1 MGFWSSIFP
10 GDEGKLADILW
21 SSSTPSNGI
30 ILADSTYK
38 GTKNDDT
45 VIFGSKFLSY
55 NPYKSNIYLYEGNDA
70 IEFTDTA
77 SIVYVD
83 LGNGD
88 LNVLKSSDSFRYST
102 LLGGSGNDLFL
113 FRPGG
118 WGTDNLFNST
128 LDAKAGQDL
137 IIFSKDKNRKYED
150 AILIKSN
157 ILLGD
162 GNDRVVIDFFGRV
175 SDGSTIKLEEGDDYL
190 ILLDQL
196 QNADGAILDNLDIDG
211 GGGNDTIDLSQIKIK
226 SANAL
231 SLNGGNGFDILIA
244 PEGFETSQL
253 TSLFE
258 CIYVAGIQVS
268 GDATARVSSSS
279 VLNLDTLNIVLTG
292 TSSIS
297 ATGNLKNNLLLGN
310 SGSNTLNGGG
320 GDDTMA
326 GGAGDDL
333 IVGGGGTDI
342 AVFSGKYL
350 DYKITVLTDNS
361 LTIYDNRG
369 IDGTDQ
375 IKDISILRFSDVDK
389 NVNDLTPEHTYTL
402 TPSTATINEG
412 AVLATTVT
420 TTNVAP
426 GTKFYYALSGT
437 GMTTADFSS
446 GSLTGTETVGTD
458 GKLSISHII
467 ANDLTTEGAE
477 TLEIKLF
484 SDEARKTQLGSSAL
498 VSIADTSKASSNIG
512 ASVTLAV
519 SPNSVAEDSSA
530 NLIYIFSRSGPI
542 NNALTVNYIVSG
554 TATLGTDYT
563 GIASSGSINNISFS
577 AGSSTATVTVD
588 PTVDT
593 TIESDETVSLTLA
606 AGNSYSIGTHE
617 SIVGIISNGETSQTN
632 EYGFNTNTI
641 TISEG
646 AQGFLSIRLPASTKD
661 IKYSLNYPAN
671 VNTYLKSTS
680 SSYSGILTKE
690 TTWDAK
696 IEARDNELFEVTRTF
711 DVYLTASD
719 DSIILNN
726 NKITIYILD
735 NDGATYTLTPSAT
748 TINEGATLTTSVA
761 TTNVASGTTLY
772 YSLSGTGITAAD
784 FSTGALTGSAAVGT
798 DGKLSISHT
807 LANDLTTEGA
817 ETVEIKLFSDAP
829 LKAQVGSTAT
839 VAITDTS
846 TQLLSIE
853 KQGSVELLADASNNA
868 MVKSSAGSFQLK
880 RSGWGDLK
888 QDRGGW
894 KITAAETINSKNY
907 VLDRSDG
914 MVYVWEMD
922 NNWNFLRDS
931 QSASPGQAE
940 FYQIETNFG
949 IDLNRDGITGMPAAT
964 SIEKQGSIEL
974 LADASNNAMVK
985 SSAGSFQLKRSGW
998 GDLKQ
1003 DRGGW
1008 KITAAETINS
1018 KNYVLDRSDGMVFV
1032 WEMDNNWNFL
1042 RDSQAASPG
1051 QAEFYQLETN
1061 FGVDLNRDG
1070 ITGMPAATSI
1080 EKQGSVELLADGNNN
1095 AMVKS
1100 SAGSFQLKRS
1110 GWGDLKQDRGGWKIT
1125 AAETINSKNYVLD
1138 RSDGMVFVWEM
1149 DNNWNFLRDSQ
1160 SAMPGQAEFYQI
1172 ETNFGVD
1179 LNRDGVT
1186 GIPSN
1191 TKSALMMF

>member
-484 SDEARKTQLGSSAL
+484 SDEARQ
-498 VSIADTSKASSNIG
+498 V
-512 ASVTLAV
+512 
-519 SPNSVAEDSSA
+519 
-530 NLIYIFSRSGPI
+530 
-542 NNALTVNYIVSG
+542 
-554 TATLGTDYT
+554 
-563 GIASSGSINNISFS
+563 
-577 AGSSTATVTVD
+577 
-588 PTVDT
+588 
-593 TIESDETVSLTLA
+593 
-606 AGNSYSIGTHE
+606 
-617 SIVGIISNGETSQTN
+617 Q
-632 EYGFNTNTI
+632 
-641 TISEG
+641 
-646 AQGFLSIRLPASTKD
+646 
-661 IKYSLNYPAN
+661 
-671 VNTYLKSTS
+671 
-680 SSYSGILTKE
+680 
-690 TTWDAK
+690 
-696 IEARDNELFEVTRTF
+696 
-711 DVYLTASD
+711 
-719 DSIILNN
+719 
-726 NKITIYILD
+726 
-735 NDGATYTLTPSAT
+735 
-748 TINEGATLTTSVA
+748 
-761 TTNVASGTTLY
+761 
-772 YSLSGTGITAAD
+772 
-784 FSTGALTGSAAVGT
+784 VGT
-798 DGKLSISHT
+798 
-807 LANDLTTEGA
+807 
-817 ETVEIKLFSDAP
+817 
-829 LKAQVGSTAT
+829 TAT
-839 VAITDTS
+839 VAITDTAINPFNLDIDGDGKVTALGDGLMVIRKLFGFAFAGDALTNKAISPTATRTTAEIHQFIESGIS
-846 TQLLSIE
+846 TGTLDVDKDGKTTAL
-853 KQGSVELLADASNNA
+853 GDGL
-868 MVKSSAGSFQLK
+868 MVIRHLFGAAFAGEALTNKAISP
-880 RSGWGDLK
+880 
-888 QDRGGW
+888 
-894 KITAAETINSKNY
+894 
-907 VLDRSDG
+907 
-914 MVYVWEMD
+914 
-922 NNWNFLRDS
+922 
-931 QSASPGQAE
+931 ASPYFGTPAN
-940 FYQIETNFG
+940 FAAVATN
-949 IDLNRDGITGMPAAT
+949 IDSMRPI
-964 SIEKQGSIEL
+964 
-974 LADASNNAMVK
+974 
-985 SSAGSFQLKRSGW
+985 
-998 GDLKQ
+998 
-1003 DRGGW
+1003 
-1008 KITAAETINS
+1008 
-1018 KNYVLDRSDGMVFV
+1018 
-1032 WEMDNNWNFL
+1032 
-1042 RDSQAASPG
+1042 
-1051 QAEFYQLETN
+1051 
-1061 FGVDLNRDG
+1061 
-1070 ITGMPAATSI
+1070 
-1080 EKQGSVELLADGNNN
+1080 
-1095 AMVKS
+1095 
-1100 SAGSFQLKRS
+1100 
-1110 GWGDLKQDRGGWKIT
+1110 
-1125 AAETINSKNYVLD
+1125 
-1138 RSDGMVFVWEM
+1138 
-1149 DNNWNFLRDSQ
+1149 
-1160 SAMPGQAEFYQI
+1160 
-1172 ETNFGVD
+1172 
-1179 LNRDGVT
+1179 
-1186 GIPSN
+1186 
-1191 TKSALMMF
+1191 